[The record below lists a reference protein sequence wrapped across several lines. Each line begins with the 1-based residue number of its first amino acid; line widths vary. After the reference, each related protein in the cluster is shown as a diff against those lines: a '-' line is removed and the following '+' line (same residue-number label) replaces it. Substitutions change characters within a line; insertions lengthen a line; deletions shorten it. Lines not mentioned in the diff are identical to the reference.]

1 MRILLGF
8 TLFCAAVAS
17 LATDAGAA
25 IQVFTGS
32 SYNINPPAAPGAPC
46 AAPLLNLSFGPANTG
61 GSSNF
66 GDFTYTQAHCAV
78 GGPGAYSGGVFE
90 YLFDAG
96 DTLSGTYSGVLA
108 PSGTAGLLNNTI
120 NYVVTSGTG
129 RFLNAS
135 GTIDG
140 AGTLDFRGGPARVD
154 LVLSG
159 TLALPAVPEPA
170 SWAMMVGGFGL
181 MGGMMRMRV
190 RAGFAHASGN
200 LA

>member
-1 MRILLGF
+1 MLGF
-8 TLFCAAVAS
+8 TLFCAAAAS
-17 LATDAGAA
+17 LATNAA
-25 IQVFTGS
+25 AATQLFSGS

-66 GDFTYTQAHCAV
+66 GAFTYTQAHCAV

-90 YLFDAG
+90 YFFDAG

-108 PSGTAGLLNNTI
+108 PSGIAGLLNNTI

-140 AGTLDFRGGPARVD
+140 IGTLDFRSGPARAD
-154 LVLSG
+154 LVLNG

-170 SWAMMVGGFGL
+170 SWAMMVGGFGV
-181 MGGMMRMRV
+181 MGGMMRRRV
-190 RAGFAHASGN
+190 RAGAALVLKQS
-200 LA
+200 AKV